1 MTKLSRR
8 RGVGAA
14 SCSGGDTRTRCSRSC
29 LRHKFVHHI
38 EYIETHS
45 LSAFNF
51 RIRSRSISRAF
62 AVASRAL
69 VLLREFEAMVKS
81 SEIAKRK

>member
-1 MTKLSRR
+1 MQRH
-8 RGVGAA
+8 VAA
-14 SCSGGDTRTRCSRSC
+14 TTRARVARAHAYGIY
-29 LRHKFVHHI
+29 RFVQHI